1 MRARI
6 MSDTLWITRVPSRS
20 SGNSAASRTAIPSR
34 RSASHSSITPPSEDR
49 RPPSKA
55 AVTFFPRMA
64 GNEKEKL
71 SFGMAGVA
79 ERVSGQGVVLTPNP
93 TLYQT
98 LKLHSPACLLGLSV
112 VRGRQPDRSRE
123 EVGRLTPR
131 PRSPRRGRAGAPG
144 CARRGWRGAG
154 RSRRGRARQGGR
166 ARRGMGDRL
175 HPEDQGTI
183 ARLRRC
189 RDRHE
194 RGGQAT
200 QADDDDS
207 TAARFTIEELERLE
221 PILMQAE
228 VRRLSRG
235 T

>member
-1 MRARI
+1 
-6 MSDTLWITRVPSRS
+6 
-20 SGNSAASRTAIPSR
+20 
-34 RSASHSSITPPSEDR
+34 
-49 RPPSKA
+49 
-55 AVTFFPRMA
+55 
-64 GNEKEKL
+64 
-71 SFGMAGVA
+71 
-79 ERVSGQGVVLTPNP
+79 
-93 TLYQT
+93 
-98 LKLHSPACLLGLSV
+98 
-112 VRGRQPDRSRE
+112 
-123 EVGRLTPR
+123 
-131 PRSPRRGRAGAPG
+131 
-144 CARRGWRGAG
+144 
-154 RSRRGRARQGGR
+154 
-166 ARRGMGDRL
+166 MGDRL